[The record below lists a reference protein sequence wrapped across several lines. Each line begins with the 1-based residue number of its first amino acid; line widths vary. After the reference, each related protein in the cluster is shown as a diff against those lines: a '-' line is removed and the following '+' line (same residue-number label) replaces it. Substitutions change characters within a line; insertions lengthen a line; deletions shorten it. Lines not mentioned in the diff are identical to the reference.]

1 MGDFSA
7 AKSEDDIFDIGRS
20 VEMAVNKR
28 SETIGV
34 GVAGDVK
41 SAAAAAAAADNRSIA
56 SFVETLLIDHLI
68 SQGYLDADRNGRNR
82 RASLV
87 PLIVQNQP

>member
-1 MGDFSA
+1 
-7 AKSEDDIFDIGRS
+7 
-20 VEMAVNKR
+20 MAVKKR

-34 GVAGDVK
+34 RVADDVK
-41 SAAAAAAAADNRSIA
+41 SAAVTAAAADNRSIA

-68 SQGYLDADRNGRNR
+68 TQGYLDANRNGRSR

-87 PLIVQNQP
+87 PLVVQKQP